1 MKNKNIITY
10 KKSGVDIKSGDKF
23 VEKIKPLAKMT
34 KLNGAITNLEGFSG
48 IFDLKELKMRDPILI
63 ASTDGVGTKLEIAR
77 ELNTY
82 KWIGIDLVAMCVNDI
97 ISQGGKPLFFLDYYA
112 TSKLDLNV
120 GIKIMKSIANGCI
133 QSNCS
138 LIGGETAEM
147 PGIYENNK
155 FDLAGFCVGITEREN
170 LISKNKVTK
179 GDIIL
184 GLESSGI
191 HSNGFSLV
199 RKIIHENNIN
209 LKNRLPFNS
218 TSLGQFLLQP
228 TKIYVKSL
236 TKCFKYKN
244 AISGI
249 AHITGGGLILNPP
262 RILPEEYCIKF
273 DMNAFKLPPIFNW
286 LKKIGNIGDYEFLKT
301 FNCGIGMMV
310 IVKPEFSEIIFKELK
325 TTGQNVWKIGKV
337 FPRRKNKV
345 EFKNIKKFFS
355 S

>member
-1 MKNKNIITY
+1 
-10 KKSGVDIKSGDKF
+10 
-23 VEKIKPLAKMT
+23 
-34 KLNGAITNLEGFSG
+34 
-48 IFDLKELKMRDPILI
+48 
-63 ASTDGVGTKLEIAR
+63 
-77 ELNTY
+77 
-82 KWIGIDLVAMCVNDI
+82 
-97 ISQGGKPLFFLDYYA
+97 
-112 TSKLDLNV
+112 
-120 GIKIMKSIANGCI
+120 MKSIANGCI

-147 PGIYENNK
+147 PGIYENNQ